1 MIQFNI
7 NLLFTIIN
15 LLVLYLLMRKFL
27 FGPIMR
33 VMDKRES
40 IIEEGL
46 GNARKSQKEAE
57 ELKEKYDENL
67 RQVHVECETLLE
79 QAKQRAQKESD
90 LMLENAQKEVQQIQE
105 KAREDLQRE
114 KDQTMKE
121 LQTQVAQLA
130 LAAAIKVSGDKNS
143 QEQDLELYDQ
153 FLKKAGGAY
162 GTDKH

>member
-143 QEQDLELYDQ
+143 QEQDLELYDH

-162 GTDKH
+162 GTDNH